1 MNLYTILVQSHSI
14 LRYVA
19 LFFLLVA
26 VANSLVGVLRKT
38 SFHGLD
44 LKVPLWTMITFH
56 LQLMIGL
63 VLYVISPKVQFSASM
78 MKSDL
83 LRFFTM
89 EHSSLMILSIALIT
103 IGYIRAKSHMDNGN
117 KHILIFYSLALL
129 LILVAV
135 PWPFREALGTKW
147 I

>member
-1 MNLYTILVQSHSI
+1 MNFYSVLVQSHSI

-56 LQLMIGL
+56 IQLLIGL
-63 VLYVISPKVQFSASM
+63 VLYLISAKVQFSAAM

-89 EHSSLMILSIALIT
+89 EHSSLMLLSIVLIT
-103 IGYIRAKSHMDNGN
+103 FGYIRAKSNMDNGN
-117 KHILIFYSLALL
+117 KQIFVFYSIALL
-129 LILVAV
+129 LILVAI
-135 PWPFREALGTKW
+135 PWPFREAFGTKW